1 MKNTPLIENHEKLQK
16 VIMTTFQDEVQTLNS
31 ELQSMLIDDMITA
44 FYNRLIVLK
53 KIQHG
58 D

>member
-1 MKNTPLIENHEKLQK
+1 MENREKLQN
-16 VIMTTFQDEVQTLNS
+16 VIVTTFQDEMQTLNS
-31 ELQSMLIDDMITA
+31 ELPSMLIDDMITA

-53 KIQHG
+53 KIQHR